1 MKDDETD
8 KYSNFINYLNKINS
22 NKKKKKQI
30 WRKNKSKVRVEKK
43 DDKE

>member
-22 NKKKKKQI
+22 NKKK
-30 WRKNKSKVRVEKK
+30 NKYEGKINRGFV
-43 DDKE
+43 